1 VTDLSIPS
9 FAAAY
14 ALARNHAARG
24 DRDGATALFCRLL
37 WHVEASEGGFI
48 GLSDEELLEKCEA
61 DKRLN
66 HAIATAAL
74 YAPEPWPVIK
84 DEHEPQKFA
93 PYPAVNHR
101 QDYPRQR
108 AARRTG
114 E

>member
-1 VTDLSIPS
+1 MTDLSVPS

-14 ALARNHAARG
+14 HLSRRHAASG
-24 DRDGATALFCRLL
+24 DPAGAARLFSRLL

-48 GLSDEELLEKCEA
+48 GLSDEHLAEKCES

-84 DEHEPQKFA
+84 RKEA
-93 PYPAVNHR
+93 
-101 QDYPRQR
+101 
-108 AARRTG
+108 
-114 E
+114 